1 MHAYIIVDRI
11 SIANFT
17 TKSSNLENIIVFS
30 GKMTKEKNTISSTL
44 QSSNGL
50 VLEGGGLRGMFTNG
64 ILDVFMKND
73 IKFDAAVGVS
83 AGVLFGC
90 NYKSNQPGR
99 ALRYNIK
106 YKDNPN
112 YMSWRSLFRT
122 GNFVNEQ
129 FSYNLLPHVYDPLDF
144 CAYKNNPMR
153 FYAVCTDIEE
163 GCPVYC
169 EIEDAD
175 GIGLRWMQASAS
187 MPVFA
192 RPVEIDGHHYLDGGI
207 TDSIPLKF
215 IQEKGYRRNVVVLTQ
230 PADYKKKKS
239 HVGLAMKMFLSGYP
253 KVAELMSKRH
263 IMYNDELDYVHSELE
278 KGDTFLICPNENLNI
293 GRLSLNENKM
303 RRVYEAGVEKAISL
317 LPQIKE
323 FVGQSAYNLI

>member
-1 MHAYIIVDRI
+1 
-11 SIANFT
+11 
-17 TKSSNLENIIVFS
+17 
-30 GKMTKEKNTISSTL
+30 
-44 QSSNGL
+44 
-50 VLEGGGLRGMFTNG
+50 MFTNG

-278 KGDTFLICPNENLNI
+278 KGDTFLICPDENLNI